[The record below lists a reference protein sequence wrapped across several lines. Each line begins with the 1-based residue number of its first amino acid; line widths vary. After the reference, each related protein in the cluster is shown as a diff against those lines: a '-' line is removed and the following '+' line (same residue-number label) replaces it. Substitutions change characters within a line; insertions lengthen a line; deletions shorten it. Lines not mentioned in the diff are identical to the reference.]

1 MTKLAKTFSAP
12 RYNTLIGIVL
22 ACVMGVLT
30 YFGLFYQQKL
40 LLKII
45 QFKALMSLTI
55 KKILTGKI
63 SPQKFQFVYLK
74 ATEGGDYKDP
84 KFQENWLKAREH
96 GFHVGAY
103 HFIVYVV
110 MVKHKLKILLQLYP
124 TKLMP
129 FLLLL
134 IWNMTAAVL
143 IPIPKNNYLK
153 K

>member
-1 MTKLAKTFSAP
+1 MCYGGSHLLRSVLPAKAIAQDYPVQGFDVSHHQENINWKNITP
-12 RYNTLIGIVL
+12 
-22 ACVMGVLT
+22 
-30 YFGLFYQQKL
+30 
-40 LLKII
+40 
-45 QFKALMSLTI
+45 
-55 KKILTGKI
+55 
-63 SPQKFQFVYLK
+63 KFQFVYLK

>member
-12 RYNTLIGIVL
+12 RYNALIGIVL
-22 ACVMGVLT
+22 ACVMGSSHLLRSVLPA
-30 YFGLFYQQKL
+30 
-40 LLKII
+40 
-45 QFKALMSLTI
+45 KAIAQDYPVQGFDVSHHQENINWKNIT
-55 KKILTGKI
+55 
-63 SPQKFQFVYLK
+63 QKFQFVYLK

-84 KFQENWLKAREH
+84 EFQENWLKAREH
-96 GFHVGAY
+96 GSVGALSFY
-103 HFIVYVV
+103 RLCRDG
-110 MVKHKLKILLQLYP
+110 KTQKLKILLQPYP

-134 IWNMTAAVL
+134 IWNMTATVL